1 MTASKNAAR
10 VAVKAAACPDAA
22 AKHKPQD
29 VLDCMA
35 MGLPREQWAE
45 ALEGESRQQMQKA
58 CIQGVDASML
68 RHQVVVQALMQS
80 ESLLE
85 TLLRLTPSGPEH
97 AAQKTLLKRLTALNT
112 AAMGGVLDDGEPV
125 EDLQLIVEAR
135 E

>member
-1 MTASKNAAR
+1 MTTSKNAAR
-10 VAVKAAACPDAA
+10 VAVKAAACTDAA
-22 AKHKPQD
+22 AKDKPQY
-29 VLDCMA
+29 VFGCMA
-35 MGLPREQWAE
+35 IDLTREQWAE
-45 ALEGESRQQMQKA
+45 AMTEESRQQMQKA
-58 CIQGVDASML
+58 CIQSVDVSML

-112 AAMGGVLDDGEPV
+112 AAMAGVLDDGEPV
-125 EDLQLIVEAR
+125 EDLQLIVEAY